1 MAPPLQPEQPQKYQA
16 GRHIHP
22 LLTVWFG
29 IFAGGILGAVVGAIG
44 SGITGA
50 ISIVM
55 LTLEN
60 PMNIV
65 MHTVFMGLVGAVVS
79 SLGGAL
85 VGVAL
90 GFRVSSDR
98 EAAVT
103 VIGSVLGAI
112 MGLII
117 GCGGGYFSA
126 DQAGTTVMP
135 LIVIGGVIGTLCG
148 IIGGAGLGMM
158 VNSRYQ

>member
-1 MAPPLQPEQPQKYQA
+1 MAPPPSPPQATHY

-29 IFAGGILGAVVGAIG
+29 IFAGGILGAVVGALG

-50 ISIVM
+50 ITIVM

-65 MHTVFMGLVGAVVS
+65 MHTVYMGLVGSVTS
-79 SLGGAL
+79 SFGGAL
-85 VGVAL
+85 VGIAL

-98 EAAVT
+98 DAAVT
-103 VIGSVLGAI
+103 VIGSILGAI
-112 MGLII
+112 VGLVI
-117 GCGGGYFSA
+117 GCAGGYFSA
-126 DQAGTTVMP
+126 DQAGATAFP

-158 VNSRYQ
+158 INSRYQ